1 MGPYLGIG
9 LLGFQHTL
17 AEYLVCV
24 LVVEN
29 EVNYPF
35 VNNMVSH
42 VGASRRC
49 GPWMGNQ
56 PSFLVLGGIGSQ
68 TFVGLPDP
76 AGENISFPSILTVAS

>member
-42 VGASRRC
+42 VGALRRC
-49 GPWMGNQ
+49 WSLMGSR
-56 PSFLVLGGIGSQ
+56 PSFLVLDGTGSQ
-68 TFVGLPDP
+68 TFAELPDP
-76 AGENISFPSILTVAS
+76 AAKNISSPWILIFVS

>member
-29 EVNYPF
+29 GMNYPS
-35 VNNMVSH
+35 VDSMVSH
-42 VGASRRC
+42 GGVWRRC
-49 GPWMGNQ
+49 GPWMGSQ
-56 PSFLVLGGIGSQ
+56 PCFLGLDGIGSQ
-68 TFVGLPDP
+68 TFVELPDP
-76 AGENISFPSILTVAS
+76 AAKNISFPSTLIFAF

>member
-9 LLGFQHTL
+9 LPGFQYTL

-29 EVNYPF
+29 GVSYSF
-35 VNNMVSH
+35 ANNMVSH

-56 PSFLVLGGIGSQ
+56 PSFLVLDGIGSQ
-68 TFVGLPDP
+68 TFVALPDP
-76 AGENISFPSILTVAS
+76 AAKNISSPWILIFVS

>member
-9 LLGFQHTL
+9 LPGFQHTL

-29 EVNYPF
+29 GVSYSF

-42 VGASRRC
+42 VGASRQC

-56 PSFLVLGGIGSQ
+56 LSFLVLDGIGSH

-76 AGENISFPSILTVAS
+76 AAKNISFP

>member
-29 EVNYPF
+29 GVSYSF
-35 VNNMVSH
+35 ANNMVSH
-42 VGASRRC
+42 VGALHQC

-56 PSFLVLGGIGSQ
+56 PSFLILDDIGSH
-68 TFVGLPDP
+68 TFVVLPDP
-76 AGENISFPSILTVAS
+76 VAKNISFP

>member
-42 VGASRRC
+42 VGALCRC
-49 GPWMGNQ
+49 GPWMGSR
-56 PSFLVLGGIGSQ
+56 PSFLVLDGIGSQ
-68 TFVGLPDP
+68 TFVGLPDL
-76 AGENISFPSILTVAS
+76 AAKNISFP